1 MYNSIKGHPE
11 NVQFIILGNTGL
23 HALQIGDI
31 TTKSVSS
38 VTLLGITI
46 DSKLNFKKD
55 INNIIKEAY
64 YKLYTQRRLRMFLT

>member
-1 MYNSIKGHPE
+1 MILYNSIKAHPE
-11 NVQFIILGNTGL
+11 NFQFIILGNTGL

-55 INNIIKEAY
+55 VNNITKKHIINY
-64 YKLYTQRRLRMFLT
+64 IS